1 MGMLLVSKSAGN
13 DHFYLEM
20 FEISQ
25 SWTWLALL
33 VFQLKLA
40 YLEPLSIKHNLISQI
55 YN

>member
-1 MGMLLVSKSAGN
+1 MGVLLVPKSGGN
-13 DHFYLEM
+13 YHFYLEK

-40 YLEPLSIKHNLISQI
+40 YLEALSIKLNLISQV